1 MGLRGGRGGHR
12 PRTAA
17 GDVVADRV
25 AGLRGSTGCRCR
37 QSHRIVAEDVASVD
51 VAAQPTAA
59 VPAWTWRRHG
69 MSPWTWLRGQPRGM
83 SRRPRPW
90 EGGAV
95 CEDMDGH
102 DGRHLRGHSRG
113 TAVGMSLLTRAWGE
127 GERKPATTDESTGRP
142 RNTSPLW
149 TWPRRRP
156 QGMSLRTRPSKG
168 GGAWVVVGEALVQP
182 WSLSPPWP
190 WLRATAVEDTT
201 LKERGCRMAHG
212 ACLQA
217 VAGKLL
223 QRSHVA
229 QEPLRFCRCGRRELW
244 ASR

>member
-25 AGLRGSTGCRCR
+25 AGLRGSRGCRCR

-51 VAAQPTAA
+51 VAAQSTAA

-113 TAVGMSLLTRAWGE
+113 TAVGMSLLTRAWG
-127 GERKPATTDESTGRP
+127 GRERKPATTDESTGRP

-149 TWPRRRP
+149 TWPRRWP

-168 GGAWVVVGEALVQP
+168 GGG
-182 WSLSPPWP
+182 
-190 WLRATAVEDTT
+190 
-201 LKERGCRMAHG
+201 RGCRGRGHG
-212 ACLQA
+212 ATVELVASVA
-217 VAGKLL
+217 VATRDGRGGYHFKGTRLPDGSRGVL
-223 QRSHVA
+223 ASG
-229 QEPLRFCRCGRRELW
+229 CRE
-244 ASR
+244 ASSA